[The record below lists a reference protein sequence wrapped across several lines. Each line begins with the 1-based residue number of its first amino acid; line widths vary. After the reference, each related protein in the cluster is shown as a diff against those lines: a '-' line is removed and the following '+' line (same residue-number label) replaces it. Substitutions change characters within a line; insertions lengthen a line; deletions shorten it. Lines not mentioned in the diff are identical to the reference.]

1 MELRV
6 IKTRCPQ
13 NHKCPSLAKCP
24 VGALKQEEYNA
35 PIVDHNICIKCGRCS
50 NFCPMN
56 ALVLE

>member
-1 MELRV
+1 MELKV
-6 IKTRCPQ
+6 IRTKCPQ

-24 VGALKQEEYNA
+24 VGALKQEGYNA
-35 PIVDHNICIKCGRCS
+35 PIVDHNICIKCGKCS